1 MNQQELYMALY
12 HRLSSDISLTQIQC
26 ERIIIELVEIMRGQ
40 LSQRKEVKL
49 KGFGTLQVRRH
60 KARNYRNPQNGKTI
74 RRPAKNIVKFKQSE
88 FWDLQYVGQH
98 AKK

>member
-12 HRLSSDISLTQIQC
+12 HRLEADMSLTQMQC
-26 ERIIIELVEIMRGQ
+26 DRIVIELVDIMRGQ
-40 LSQRKEVKL
+40 LIQRKAVKI

-60 KARNYRNPQNGKTI
+60 KARNYTNPQTGKVI
-74 RRPAKNIVKFKQSE
+74 RRSAKSVVKFKQSE

-98 AKK
+98 VKN